1 MKQKVKV
8 TRDELKMNERTI
20 VKQTM
25 TIEEGGNVKAID
37 SYIYIDRKESATF
50 YKSPNT
56 QPTLA
61 FNKERKLNKEDVKM
75 VISIVKAL
83 YMTND
88 FKITEYFNV

>member
-8 TRDELKMNERTI
+8 VRESLDVNERIT
-20 VKQTM
+20 VKQTR
-25 TIEEGGNVKAID
+25 TIEEGGNVKAVD
-37 SYIYIDRKESATF
+37 SHIYLDKKEVATYF
-50 YKSPNT
+50 RSPMT

-61 FNKERKLNKEDVKM
+61 FNKDRKLSEGQVKM
-75 VISIVKAL
+75 IISIVKDL